1 MIEQEQIEEMANYY
15 CEYCKKQTGEK
26 FCEHIDD
33 KSCNIFFEAELFY
46 NAGYRKIPEDSIVLS
61 REEYKRLL
69 DNAIRVDME
78 YLDHELAKERKET
91 AKEILEIMSNII
103 CEMYGEDAPCNYND
117 IDEYMFNNCRDYC
130 DKNCTN
136 GHFANC
142 WKMFLKAKIKEYGV
156 EVENEKDKN

>member
-1 MIEQEQIEEMANYY
+1 MTKQEQIEEMANYY

-46 NAGYRKIPEDSIVLS
+46 NAGYRKIPEDSVVLS

-78 YLDHELAKERKET
+78 YLDHELAKTRKET
-91 AKEILEIMSNII
+91 AKEILQCLYDECYEIQKLRECVAHIT
-103 CEMYGEDAPCNYND
+103 PLD
-117 IDEYMFNNCRDYC
+117 IL
-130 DKNCTN
+130 TL
-136 GHFANC
+136 A
-142 WKMFLKAKIKEYGV
+142 KEYGV
-156 EVENEKDKN
+156 EVEE

>member
-1 MIEQEQIEEMANYY
+1 MTKQEQIEEMANYY

-46 NAGYRKIPEDSIVLS
+46 NAGYRKIPEDSVVLS

-78 YLDHELAKERKET
+78 YLDHELAKTRKET
-91 AKEILEIMSNII
+91 AKEIFYRVVNICRKEIDFQDGTINTQLEPLYFGII
-103 CEMYGEDAPCNYND
+103 NG
-117 IDEYMFNNCRDYC
+117 C
-130 DKNCTN
+130 DFVMHEVKR
-136 GHFANC
+136 
-142 WKMFLKAKIKEYGV
+142 LAKQYGV
-156 EVENEKDKN
+156 EVEE